1 MTAEMKY
8 SALALSV
15 KSAASFRELSSE
27 LINGVLEHASIH
39 DIIYILSIPELV
51 PFVAPLI
58 SILTVDGTGSTIAPL
73 LRTASIG
80 DICDFNSHMVYI
92 FELRKMDEIEKLKI
106 LQDHKIGTQIR
117 KHVYV
122 VEEYNPADYNVV
134 RNRILYQ
141 LLTRVNG
148 SEDDNDSEG
157 ATESDEYN
165 ESDEEFGPM
174 LRSALFHGRPLQAQL
189 PSLKAMNINFSVSQR
204 AKLHLC
210 QGFEG
215 PILKPSAQP
224 GLLDIIIDNNVGLLA
239 DSIKCCGLRSLSYEQ
254 VLGETLYAAD
264 HLSRL
269 TVENLKIKSPFKSS
283 YGVTLREDVNNYGLR
298 TVLSTPM
305 AIIEGCVPY
314 KLSNQR
320 YESLRSAEVGYFES
334 LSDVAFI
341 ADNRKHS
348 ESCKLTCRF
357 VDGLDDKAPTV
368 ERCEFCN
375 WDELEVEY
383 AGKFPRFRDIKASKV
398 KTLVLNRTV
407 LQRDEESQMI
417 APSYEDMMWIR
428 DLRPRKL
435 VVRDYRILLFLPM
448 VIDTVEE
455 LEIGFQ
461 VIHQLSVP
469 KFIWPKLKKLTMYF
483 HTNEV
488 PQVPVIEAP
497 NLSTLVCRF
506 VGMGPQ
512 TLDDVP
518 KSYPKLKHLTVI
530 TANTKQAQW
539 LLQFPREALRDLKSL
554 VIGGASQ
561 TMSFLEDGVQL
572 CSLESLK
579 ILINVPSRV
588 AYYGELDI
596 NAIAPNLKT
605 CKVIVNGIVQNAF
618 PPSRLERSLRKGL
631 KATVISI
638 FASSILLLL
647 VTPDIFMQR

>member
-1 MTAEMKY
+1 MKY
-8 SALALSV
+8 NATGLLV
-15 KSAASFRELSSE
+15 KNDVNFRELPSE
-27 LINGVLEHASIH
+27 LIHGVLEHASIH
-39 DIIYILSIPELV
+39 DIIHILSIPELV

-58 SILTVDGTGSTIAPL
+58 SIHTVDGTASTIAPL

-80 DICDFNSHMVYI
+80 DICNFNSHMIYI
-92 FELRKMDEIEKLKI
+92 FELRKMDEIENLKI
-106 LQDHKIGTQIR
+106 LDDHKRGTHIM

-122 VEEYNPADYNVV
+122 VEKYNPTDYNVV

-141 LLTRVNG
+141 LLARVND
-148 SEDDNDSEG
+148 SEDDNYFEG
-157 ATESDEYN
+157 PIIFDENN

-215 PILKPSAQP
+215 PILKPFTQP
-224 GLLDIIIDNNVGLLA
+224 GLLDIVIDNNVGLLA

-264 HLSRL
+264 HLTRL
-269 TVENLKIKSPFKSS
+269 TAQNLKIKSPFKSS
-283 YGVTLREDVNNYGLR
+283 HGVTMREDVVKYGLR

-305 AIIEGCVPY
+305 AVIEGCVPY

-320 YESLRSAEVGYFES
+320 YESLQTAEVGYFES

-341 ADNRKHS
+341 ADNRKRS
-348 ESCKLTCRF
+348 ESCKLTSRF
-357 VDGLDDKAPTV
+357 ADGLDDKAPIV

-375 WDELEVEY
+375 WDELEIEY
-383 AGKFPRFRDIKASKV
+383 SGKFPRFRDIKASKV

-407 LQRDEESQMI
+407 LQRGAESQMI
-417 APSYEDMMWIR
+417 APSYEDMKWIR
-428 DLRPRKL
+428 DLKPRKL
-435 VVRDYRILLFLPM
+435 VVRDYRVLLFVPM
-448 VIDTVEE
+448 VIDTVQE

-461 VIHQLSVP
+461 VIHQMSIP
-469 KFIWPKLKKLTMYF
+469 KFIWPKLKKLIMYF

-488 PQVPVIEAP
+488 PEIPVIQAP

-506 VGMGPQ
+506 VGMGPP
-512 TLDDVP
+512 TIDDIP
-518 KSYPKLKHLTVI
+518 KNYPKLKHLTVI
-530 TANTKQAQW
+530 TVNTKQAQW
-539 LLQFPREALRDLKSL
+539 LLQFPRESFKDLKTL

-579 ILINVPSRV
+579 ILLNVPSRV
-588 AYYGELDI
+588 AYYGELDV

-605 CKVIVNGIVQNAF
+605 CKVIVNGLVQDAF
-618 PPSRLERSLRKGL
+618 PPSRLKRSLRKGL
-631 KATVISI
+631 KAIVISI
-638 FASSILLLL
+638 FAYSILLSL